1 MKKNNK
7 GITLVSLVITIVILL
22 ILAGVAIATL
32 TQTGLFENTKQAK
45 NAMENAQIEENEIL
59 VGYENKVN
67 EIVGGVNGSR
77 DNASESEALRKQKTM
92 SEKEHFTGEYYLD
105 NKPIYAKT
113 IYIESLPNKQQLKY
127 EYNIND
133 VDEIWLD
140 QSKCYWINKNG
151 ERGPLPHV
159 SPSQEWSIELVIL
172 DNKYIRLSS
181 GVDSRNYSGYIT
193 FNYTKTTD

>member
-22 ILAGVAIATL
+22 ILAGVTIATL